1 MRLKIIGVL
10 PEISIRMASAPLNEL
25 CVAAL
30 AISIVFLTILWYK
43 LISNMSRKAESR
55 LPPGPRGL
63 PIVGFLP
70 FLRPNLHHQLTELS
84 QRYGPIYKFWLGSK
98 LCVVLNSPSLAKQV
112 VRDQDSIFANR
123 DPSIAGLVATY
134 GGLDIGFS
142 PYGSYWRDMRKLF
155 VRDMLSNRNLE
166 ACCSLR
172 RQEVRKTIRNVHT
185 KIGSLTDIG
194 ELAFVTEM
202 NVIMSMI
209 FGSNYVEMEKHRKDG
224 TEFRELIVKFLQVMG
239 NLNISDFFPMLARFD
254 IQGIQKEMEALLKS
268 LESVLDPAINERMK
282 MLSDI
287 REGEIQGN
295 GKTDFMQILLELME
309 QKDIGI
315 SLDLVKIKAI
325 LIDIVIGGTDTTI
338 TTVEWVMTELLNNP
352 EIMSKVQQELK
363 DVVGMNNIVEESH
376 LPNLHYLDAV
386 LKETLR
392 LHPALPLLLPKRP
405 SQSAIVGGYT
415 IPEGTKVFLNVYAI
429 HRDPQLWESPLEFQ
443 PERFL
448 SRSTKLDYA
457 GNDMK
462 YLPFGSGRRICA
474 GLPLAEKMLMFLLAS
489 LLHSFDWKL
498 PEGEKV
504 DLSEGFGLVIKKS
517 ERLFTIPTPRLPNFE
532 LYQ

>member
-1 MRLKIIGVL
+1 MEPVK
-10 PEISIRMASAPLNEL
+10 EL
-25 CVAAL
+25 FLAAL
-30 AISIVFLTILWYK
+30 TLSIVFLTILWYK
-43 LISNMSRKAESR
+43 LTSHKEESR

-70 FLRPNLHHQLTELS
+70 FLRTNLHHQLTELS
-84 QRYGPIYKFWLGSK
+84 QQYGPIYKFWLGSK
-98 LCVVLNSPSLAKQV
+98 LCVVLNSPSLAKEV
-112 VRDQDSIFANR
+112 VRDQDSVFANR
-123 DPSIAGLVATY
+123 DPPIAGLVGTY

-142 PYGSYWRDMRKLF
+142 PYGSYWRDMRKVF
-155 VRDMLSNRNLE
+155 VREMLSNKNLE
-166 ACCSLR
+166 ACYSLR
-172 RQEVRKTIRNVHT
+172 RHEVKKTIKNVRT
-185 KIGSLTDIG
+185 KIGNPVDIG

-202 NVIMSMI
+202 NVVISII
-209 FGSNYVEMEKHRKDG
+209 FGSKFVEEMEKHSTDG
-224 TEFRELIVKFLQVMG
+224 TEFRELVMKYGQVVG
-239 NLNISDFFPMLARFD
+239 KPNISDFFPMLARFD
-254 IQGIQKEMEALLKS
+254 LQGYRKRWSEC
-268 LESVLDPAINERMK
+268 MK
-282 MLSDI
+282 MLSDR
-287 REGEIQGN
+287 REGEIQRN
-295 GKTDFMQILLELME
+295 EKKHLIQILLELME

-325 LIDIVIGGTDTTI
+325 LVDIVIGGTDTTI
-338 TTVEWVMTELLNNP
+338 TMVEWVMSELLNNP

-363 DVVGMNNIVEESH
+363 HVVGMNNIVEESH

-429 HRDPQLWESPLEFQ
+429 HRDPQVWESPLEFQ

-448 SRSTKLDYA
+448 SRSINFDYA
-457 GNDMK
+457 GNNMK

-474 GLPLAEKMLMFLLAS
+474 GIPLAEKMLMFMLAS

-498 PEGEKV
+498 PEGEIV
-504 DLSEGFGLVIKKS
+504 DLSEGFGLVLKKS
-517 ERLFTIPTPRLPNFE
+517 ERQLVIPTPRLPNFK

>member
-1 MRLKIIGVL
+1 
-10 PEISIRMASAPLNEL
+10 MASAPSNDLWI
-25 CVAAL
+25 AAL
-30 AISIVFLTILWYK
+30 TLSIVFLTILWYK
-43 LISNMSRKAESR
+43 LNKEESR

-70 FLRPNLHHQLTELS
+70 FLRTNLHHQLTELS
-84 QRYGPIYKFWLGSK
+84 QQFGPIYKFWLGGK
-98 LCVVLNSPSLAKQV
+98 LCVVLNSPSLAKEV

-123 DPSIAGLVATY
+123 DPPIAGLVATY

-155 VRDMLSNRNLE
+155 VREMLSNRNLE
-166 ACCSLR
+166 ACYSLR
-172 RQEVRKTIRNVHT
+172 RHEVRKTIRNVHT

-209 FGSNYVEMEKHRKDG
+209 FGSNFVEKMEKHKKDG
-224 TEFRELIVKFLQVMG
+224 TEFRELVIKYLQILG
-239 NLNISDFFPMLARFD
+239 KPNISDFFPMLARFD
-254 IQGIQKEMEALLKS
+254 LQGIQKDAEALLKS
-268 LESVLDPAINERMK
+268 VESILDPAINEHLK
-282 MLSDI
+282 MLSDR

-295 GKTDFMQILLELME
+295 EKKNFIQILLELME

-315 SLDLVKIKAI
+315 SLDLVKIKSI
-325 LIDIVIGGTDTTI
+325 LVDIVIGGTDSTI

-352 EIMSKVQQELK
+352 ETMSKVQQELK
-363 DVVGMNNIVEESH
+363 HVVGMNNIVEESH
-376 LPNLHYLDAV
+376 LLELHYLDAV

-429 HRDPQLWESPLEFQ
+429 HRDPQVWESPLEFQ

-448 SRSTKLDYA
+448 SRSTNLDYA
-457 GNDMK
+457 GNNMK

-474 GLPLAEKMLMFLLAS
+474 GLPLAEKMVMFMLAS

-517 ERLFTIPTPRLPNFE
+517 ERLFAIPTPRLPNFD

>member
-1 MRLKIIGVL
+1 
-10 PEISIRMASAPLNEL
+10 MASAPLNDL
-25 CVAAL
+25 WIAAL
-30 AISIVFLTILWYK
+30 TVSIVFLTILWYK
-43 LISNMSRKAESR
+43 LNKEESN

-70 FLRPNLHHQLTELS
+70 FLRANLHHQLTELS
-84 QRYGPIYKFWLGSK
+84 QQYGPINKFWLGGK
-98 LCVVLNSPSLAKQV
+98 LCVVLNSPSLAKEV

-123 DPSIAGLVATY
+123 DPPIAGLVATY

-155 VRDMLSNRNLE
+155 VREMLSNRNLE
-166 ACCSLR
+166 ACYSLR

-209 FGSNYVEMEKHRKDG
+209 FGSNFVEEMEKHG
-224 TEFRELIVKFLQVMG
+224 TEFRELVIKYLQILG
-239 NLNISDFFPMLARFD
+239 RPNISDFFPMLARFD
-254 IQGIQKEMEALLKS
+254 LQGIQKDAEALLKS
-268 LESVLDPAINERMK
+268 VESILDPAINEHLK
-282 MLSDI
+282 MLSDR

-295 GKTDFMQILLELME
+295 EKKDFIQILLELME

-325 LIDIVIGGTDTTI
+325 LVDIVIGGTDSTI
-338 TTVEWVMTELLNNP
+338 TTIEWVMTELLNNP
-352 EIMSKVQQELK
+352 ETMSEVQQELK
-363 DVVGMNNIVEESH
+363 HVVGMNNIVEESH
-376 LPNLHYLDAV
+376 LPELHYLDAV
-386 LKETLR
+386 IKETLR
-392 LHPALPLLLPKRP
+392 LHPALPLLVPKRP

-415 IPEGTKVFLNVYAI
+415 IPQGTKVFLNVYAI
-429 HRDPQLWESPLEFQ
+429 HRDPHVWESPLEFQ

-448 SRSTKLDYA
+448 NRSTNLDYA
-457 GNDMK
+457 GNNMK

-474 GLPLAEKMLMFLLAS
+474 GLPLAEKMVMCMLAS

-498 PEGEKV
+498 PEGENV
-504 DLSEGFGLVIKKS
+504 DLSEGFGLVIKKN
-517 ERLFTIPTPRLPNFE
+517 ERLFAIPTPRLPNLD

>member
-1 MRLKIIGVL
+1 
-10 PEISIRMASAPLNEL
+10 MASASSNDLWI
-25 CVAAL
+25 AAL
-30 AISIVFLTILWYK
+30 TLSVVFLTILWYK
-43 LISNMSRKAESR
+43 LNKEESR

-70 FLRPNLHHQLTELS
+70 FLRANLHHQLTELS
-84 QRYGPIYKFWLGSK
+84 QQYGPIYKFWIGGK
-98 LCVVLNSPSLAKQV
+98 LCVVLNSPSLAKEV
-112 VRDQDSIFANR
+112 VRDQDSVFANR
-123 DPSIAGLVATY
+123 DPPIAGLVATY

-142 PYGSYWRDMRKLF
+142 PYGSYWREMRKLF
-155 VRDMLSNRNLE
+155 VREMLSNRNLE
-166 ACCSLR
+166 ACYSLR
-172 RQEVRKTIRNVHT
+172 RHEVRKTIRNVHT

-209 FGSNYVEMEKHRKDG
+209 FGSNFVEEMEKHKKDG
-224 TEFRELIVKFLQVMG
+224 TEFRELVIKYLQIMG
-239 NLNISDFFPMLARFD
+239 KPNLSDFFPMLARFD
-254 IQGIQKEMEALLKS
+254 LQGIQKDAEALLKS
-268 LESVLDPAINERMK
+268 VESTLDPAINKHLK
-282 MLSDI
+282 MLSDR

-295 GKTDFMQILLELME
+295 EKKDFIQILLELME

-325 LIDIVIGGTDTTI
+325 LVDIVIGGTDSTI
-338 TTVEWVMTELLNNP
+338 TTVEWVMTELLNNL
-352 EIMSKVQQELK
+352 ETMSKVQQELK
-363 DVVGMNNIVEESH
+363 HVVGMNNIVEESH
-376 LPNLHYLDAV
+376 LPELHYLDAV

-392 LHPALPLLLPKRP
+392 LHPALPLLLPKRL

-429 HRDPQLWESPLEFQ
+429 HRDPQVWESPLEFQ

-448 SRSTKLDYA
+448 SRSTNFDYA
-457 GNDMK
+457 GNNMK

-474 GLPLAEKMLMFLLAS
+474 GLPLAEKMVMFMLAS

-517 ERLFTIPTPRLPNFE
+517 ERLFAIPTPRLPNFD

>member
-1 MRLKIIGVL
+1 
-10 PEISIRMASAPLNEL
+10 MASAPLNEL
-25 CVAAL
+25 YLAAL
-30 AISIVFLTILWYK
+30 TISIVFLTVLWYK
-43 LISNMSRKAESR
+43 LTSNISHEEESR

-84 QRYGPIYKFWLGSK
+84 QQYGPIYKLWLGSK
-98 LCVVLNSPSLAKQV
+98 LCVVLNSPSLAKEV
-112 VRDQDSIFANR
+112 VRDQDTVFANR
-123 DPSIAGLVATY
+123 DPPIAGLVATY
-134 GGLDIGFS
+134 GGLDIAFS

-155 VRDMLSNRNLE
+155 VREMLSNRNLE
-166 ACCSLR
+166 SCYSLR
-172 RQEVRKTIRNVHT
+172 RHEVRKTIRNVHT
-185 KIGSLTDIG
+185 KFGNPIDIG

-202 NVIMSMI
+202 NVVMSMI
-209 FGSNYVEMEKHRKDG
+209 FGSKFVEDMEKHRRDG
-224 TEFRELIVKFLQVMG
+224 TEFRDIVIKFLQELG
-239 NLNISDFFPMLARFD
+239 KPNISDFFPMLARFD
-254 IQGIQKEMEALLKS
+254 LQGIQKEMASLLKS
-268 LESVLDPAINERMK
+268 VESILDPAINERMK
-282 MLSDI
+282 ILSNK

-295 GKTDFMQILLELME
+295 EKKDFIQILLELME

-315 SLDLVKIKAI
+315 SVDLVKIKAI
-325 LIDIVIGGTDTTI
+325 LLDIVIGGTDSTI

-352 EIMSKVQQELK
+352 EMMSKAQQELK
-363 DVVGMNNIVEESH
+363 DVVGMSNIVEESH
-376 LPNLHYLDAV
+376 LPELHDLDAV

-392 LHPALPLLLPKRP
+392 LHPALPLLVPKRP
-405 SQSAIVGGYT
+405 SQSAVVGGYT

-429 HRDPQLWESPLEFQ
+429 HRDPHEWESPLAFQ

-448 SRSTKLDYA
+448 SRSTNLDFA
-457 GNDMK
+457 GNNMK

-474 GLPLAEKMLMFLLAS
+474 GLPLAEKMVMLILAS

-498 PEGEKV
+498 PEGETV

-517 ERLFTIPTPRLPNFE
+517 ERLFAIPTPRLPNFE

>member
-1 MRLKIIGVL
+1 
-10 PEISIRMASAPLNEL
+10 MASAPSNDLWI
-25 CVAAL
+25 AAL
-30 AISIVFLTILWYK
+30 TLSVVFLTILWYK
-43 LISNMSRKAESR
+43 LNKEESR

-70 FLRPNLHHQLTELS
+70 FLRANLHHQLTELS
-84 QRYGPIYKFWLGSK
+84 QQYGPIYKFWLGGK
-98 LCVVLNSPSLAKQV
+98 LCVVLNSPSLAKEV
-112 VRDQDSIFANR
+112 VRDQDSVFANR
-123 DPSIAGLVATY
+123 DPPIAGLVATY
-134 GGLDIGFS
+134 GGIDIGFS
-142 PYGSYWRDMRKLF
+142 PYGSYWREMRKLF
-155 VRDMLSNRNLE
+155 VREMLSNRNLE
-166 ACCSLR
+166 ACYSLR
-172 RQEVRKTIRNVHT
+172 RNEVRKTIRSVHT

-194 ELAFVTEM
+194 ELAFVTEV

-209 FGSNYVEMEKHRKDG
+209 FGSDFVEEMEMEKHIKDG
-224 TEFRELIVKFLQVMG
+224 TEFRELVIKYLQILG
-239 NLNISDFFPMLARFD
+239 KPNISDFFPMLARFD
-254 IQGIQKEMEALLKS
+254 LQGIQKDAEALLKS
-268 LESVLDPAINERMK
+268 VESILDPAINEHLK
-282 MLSDI
+282 MLSGR

-295 GKTDFMQILLELME
+295 EKKDFIQILLELMK
-309 QKDIGI
+309 QKDIGM

-325 LIDIVIGGTDTTI
+325 LVDIVIGGTDSTI
-338 TTVEWVMTELLNNP
+338 TTVEWVMTELLNNL
-352 EIMSKVQQELK
+352 ETMSKVQQELK
-363 DVVGMNNIVEESH
+363 HVVGMNNIVEESH
-376 LPNLHYLDAV
+376 LAELHYLDAV

-429 HRDPQLWESPLEFQ
+429 HRDPQVWESPLEFQ

-448 SRSTKLDYA
+448 SRSTNFDYA
-457 GNDMK
+457 GNNMK

-474 GLPLAEKMLMFLLAS
+474 GLPLAEKMVMFMLAS

-498 PEGEKV
+498 PEGKKV

-517 ERLFTIPTPRLPNFE
+517 ERLFAIPTPRLPNFD

>member
-1 MRLKIIGVL
+1 
-10 PEISIRMASAPLNEL
+10 MASAPLNDL
-25 CVAAL
+25 WIAAL
-30 AISIVFLTILWYK
+30 TLSIVFLTILWYK
-43 LISNMSRKAESR
+43 LNKEESR
-55 LPPGPRGL
+55 LPPGPRGF

-84 QRYGPIYKFWLGSK
+84 QQYGPIYKFWLGGK
-98 LCVVLNSPSLAKQV
+98 LCVVLNSPSLAKEV

-123 DPSIAGLVATY
+123 DPPIAGLVATY

-142 PYGSYWRDMRKLF
+142 PNGSYWRDMRKLF
-155 VRDMLSNRNLE
+155 VREMLSNRNLE
-166 ACCSLR
+166 ACYSLR
-172 RQEVRKTIRNVHT
+172 RHEVRKTIKNVHT
-185 KIGSLTDIG
+185 NIGNPVDIG
-194 ELAFVTEM
+194 ELAFVTEI

-209 FGSNYVEMEKHRKDG
+209 FGSNFVEEMEKHKIDG
-224 TEFRELIVKFLQVMG
+224 TEFRELVIKYLQMLG
-239 NLNISDFFPMLARFD
+239 KPNISDFFPTLARFD
-254 IQGIQKEMEALLKS
+254 LQGIQKEAESLLKS
-268 LESVLDPAINERMK
+268 VESILDPAIKEHMK
-282 MLSDI
+282 MLSDR

-295 GKTDFMQILLELME
+295 EKKDFIQILLELME

-325 LIDIVIGGTDTTI
+325 LVDIVIGGTDSTT
-338 TTVEWVMTELLNNP
+338 TTVEWVMAELLNNR
-352 EIMSKVQQELK
+352 EIISKVQQELK
-363 DVVGMNNIVEESH
+363 LVVGMNNIVEESH
-376 LPNLHYLDAV
+376 LPELHYLDAV

-392 LHPALPLLLPKRP
+392 LHPALPLLIPKRP
-405 SQSAIVGGYT
+405 SQSAVVGEYT

-429 HRDPQLWESPLEFQ
+429 HRDPQVWESPLEFQ

-448 SRSTKLDYA
+448 SPSTNLDYA
-457 GNDMK
+457 GNNMK

-474 GLPLAEKMLMFLLAS
+474 GLPLAEKMVMFMMAS

-498 PEGEKV
+498 TEGENV

-517 ERLFTIPTPRLPNFE
+517 ERLFAIPTPRLPNCE